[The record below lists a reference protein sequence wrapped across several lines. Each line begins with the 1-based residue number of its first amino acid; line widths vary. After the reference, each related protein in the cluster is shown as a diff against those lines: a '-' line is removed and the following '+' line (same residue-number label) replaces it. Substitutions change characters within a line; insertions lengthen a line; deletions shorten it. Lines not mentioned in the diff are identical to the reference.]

1 MARHLMTLL
10 LVAGMAGGGWAL
22 PAQEPAPLYLQ
33 QIQARPAPRLD
44 MVEGRE
50 YKFLLDPAKTKA
62 APADAMKDIWTRV
75 QAAAAK
81 AGFTVKEKDKTPYKV
96 EVTTKEYL
104 DTPDQALWAKRYLIR
119 ITTKYK
125 AGIADGAG
133 KVTIKAVQEEPERT
147 MATPLKV
154 VGVEAEPECQDNV
167 GPGPGGKLVGYVE
180 KGTSFTVELADLGK
194 MTLGDF
200 GKYMPELLTL
210 GLPADT
216 KLVSNK
222 AYSYRMRP
230 GYVVL
235 PGTEP
240 CGVSME
246 GWTTRLDGPVY
257 LYDFSYG
264 YEDLTLYES
273 PETHAAGE
281 KFMSKVL
288 IQGLADLALADN
300 GQWGGSKV
308 RVLMKRPIA
317 R

>member
-1 MARHLMTLL
+1 
-10 LVAGMAGGGWAL
+10 MAGSGWML
-22 PAQEPAPLYLQ
+22 SGQEPGSLYKQ
-33 QIQARPAPRLD
+33 QIQARPAPKLD

-50 YKFLLDPAKTKA
+50 YKFLIDPAKTKA
-62 APADAMKDIWTRV
+62 APADAMKDIWGRV

-81 AGFTVKEKDKTPYKV
+81 AGFTVKEKDKAPFKV
-96 EVTTKEYL
+96 EMTTKEYL
-104 DTPDQALWAKRYLIR
+104 DTPDQALWHKRYLIR

-125 AGIADGAG
+125 AGIADSAG
-133 KVTIKAVQEEPERT
+133 KVTIKAIHEVPEQT

-154 VGVEAEPECQDNV
+154 TGVEAEPECQDNV

-180 KGTSFTVELADLGK
+180 KGTSFSVELADLGK
-194 MTLGDF
+194 LTLGDF
-200 GKYMPELLTL
+200 GKYLPELLTL
-210 GLPADT
+210 GIPADT
-216 KLVSNK
+216 RLVSNK

-230 GYVVL
+230 GYVIL

-246 GWTTRLDGPVY
+246 GWAARMDGPIF

-281 KFMSKVL
+281 GFMSTVL
-288 IQGLADLALADN
+288 IKGLADLALADN

-317 R
+317 H

>member
-1 MARHLMTLL
+1 
-10 LVAGMAGGGWAL
+10 MAGSGWML
-22 PAQEPAPLYLQ
+22 SGQEPGSLYKQ
-33 QIQARPAPRLD
+33 QIQARPAPKLD

-50 YKFLLDPAKTKA
+50 YKFLIDPAKTKA
-62 APADAMKDIWTRV
+62 APADAMKDIWARV
-75 QAAAAK
+75 QAVAAK
-81 AGFTVKEKDKTPYKV
+81 AGYTTKEKDKNPFKV
-96 EVTTKEYL
+96 EMTTKEYL
-104 DTPDQALWAKRYLIR
+104 DTPDQALWQKRYLVR

-125 AGIADGAG
+125 AGIADSAG
-133 KVTIKAVQEEPERT
+133 KVTIKAIHEQPERT
-147 MATPLKV
+147 MAAPLRIT
-154 VGVEAEPECQDNV
+154 GVEAEAECQDNV

-180 KGTSFTVELADLGK
+180 KGASFSVELSDLGK
-194 MTLGDF
+194 MTLADF

-210 GLPADT
+210 GIPADT
-216 KLVSNK
+216 RLVSNK

-246 GWTTRLDGPVY
+246 GWTTRPDGPIY

-273 PETHAAGE
+273 PETHTAGE
-281 KFMSKVL
+281 GFMSTVL
-288 IQGLADLALADN
+288 VKGLADLALADN

-308 RVLMKRPIA
+308 RVLMKRPLA
-317 R
+317 H